1 MFSRAQMRAS
11 FPGGLAHHHSTSH
24 DVRESVNGPQIDHRN
39 SVNGCE
45 QAASNVT
52 KNIGFI

>member
-11 FPGGLAHHHSTSH
+11 FLGWTSH

-52 KNIGFI
+52 KNVGFI